1 MTALYEK
8 REIVCNEKSDVYV
21 THRNGPAR
29 KRAYSQVNVF
39 LNAQKIKPF
48 NSFSVTNKGFLTS
61 KSFLA

>member
-21 THRNGPAR
+21 THRNRPDR
-29 KRAYSQVNVF
+29 KQAVRS
-39 LNAQKIKPF
+39 
-48 NSFSVTNKGFLTS
+48 FLTS

>member
-29 KRAYSQVNVF
+29 KRAYSQRF
-39 LNAQKIKPF
+39 CLNAHKIKPF
-48 NSFSVTNKGFLTS
+48 NSFLSQTRDF
-61 KSFLA
+61 